1 MPHSGHFDLDIP
13 VAIHDQLVESFVGL
27 DPVLLSEW
35 GVLAPPPRRGV
46 YGLHYEGVLVYVGKA
61 DDLERRLGEHQAKLA
76 GRQNIAPDV
85 VGATFL
91 TVNPNWSAYAPEAV
105 LVRHFRNIGLCE
117 WNGSG
122 FGNHDVGRR
131 RDTSAPNDFDR
142 RFPVRLDWPC
152 THITA
157 GVYDVSDL
165 LASVKAELPYLLRY
179 DKTHPDLAG
188 VTVALSASAPTF
200 RSVMRAISAAL
211 PGWQA
216 TALPS
221 HVILYLETRSY
232 GEALGV
238 VL

>member
-1 MPHSGHFDLDIP
+1 MDHRAHFDLDIP
-13 VAIHDQLVESFVGL
+13 VAIHHQLVEAFETL
-27 DPVLLSEW
+27 RPVPLSDW
-35 GVLAPPPRRGV
+35 GTLAPPAVRGV
-46 YGLHYEGVLVYVGKA
+46 YGLHHEGKLVYVGKA
-61 DDLERRLGEHQAKLA
+61 DRLDRRLGEHQAKLA
-76 GRQNIAPDV
+76 GRQRISPDV

-105 LVRHFRNIGLCE
+105 LVRHFRKLGLCE

-142 RFPVRLDWPC
+142 QFPIRLDWPC
-152 THITA
+152 TNVGA
-157 GVYDVSDL
+157 GTHDVADL
-165 LASVKAELPYLLRY
+165 LGAVKVELPFLLRY
-179 DKTHPDLAG
+179 DTKHPDLVDRA
-188 VTVALSASAPTF
+188 VRFAAPAPTV
-200 RSVMRAISAAL
+200 REVMHAVSAAL

-221 HVILYLETRSY
+221 HVIFYKEARSY
-232 GEALGV
+232 ANAQGT